1 MYFQVFR
8 GSGSDWVSAM
18 RSVNQMHPKALA
30 AIGAACC
37 GPANGVWDPDRR
49 YWVCDYHEGYS
60 NGLEDCEE
68 EWSA

>member
-1 MYFQVFR
+1 
-8 GSGSDWVSAM
+8 M

-49 YWVCDYHEGYS
+49 YWVCYYHEGY
-60 NGLEDCEE
+60 NDALEDCEE